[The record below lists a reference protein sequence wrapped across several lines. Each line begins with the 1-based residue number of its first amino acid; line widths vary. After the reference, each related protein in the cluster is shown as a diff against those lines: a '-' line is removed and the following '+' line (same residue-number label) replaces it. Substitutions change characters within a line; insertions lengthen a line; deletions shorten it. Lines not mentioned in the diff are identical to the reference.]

1 MCTKVGRCPSVAQ
14 ITLWL
19 CLETAGW
26 KENAA
31 SKQKTDITFAALLR
45 PELSA
50 VELAVT
56 MMKFEVWERENLGSA
71 ETSEGRLTVWDHTHN
86 GDRLAE
92 IIQENDRV
100 QSSRLRAMVSS
111 G

>member
-1 MCTKVGRCPSVAQ
+1 MSRRPFVIQ
-14 ITLWL
+14 ITLGL

-56 MMKFEVWERENLGSA
+56 MMTFEVWERENLGA
-71 ETSEGRLTVWDHTHN
+71 AKTSEGRLTVWDDTQN
-86 GDRLAE
+86 GGRLAG
-92 IIQENDRV
+92 IVQENDC
-100 QSSRLRAMVSS
+100 SHS
-111 G
+111 GTCESQ